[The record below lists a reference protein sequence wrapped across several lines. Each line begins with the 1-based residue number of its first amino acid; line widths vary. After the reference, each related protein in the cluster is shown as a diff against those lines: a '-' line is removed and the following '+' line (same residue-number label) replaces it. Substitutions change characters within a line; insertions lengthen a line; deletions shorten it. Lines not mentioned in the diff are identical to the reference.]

1 MKVAFADGYFEALIK
16 LTPNEQNLANQ
27 AVLKLQNDHGQSGL
41 NYEKLSVCKDGSM
54 RSVRVNR
61 DVRIILCTTDTA
73 GLVIL
78 LYVDH
83 HDDAYSWAEKRKV
96 ELNPYTQAIQ
106 VYQVAEQVISP
117 AEAAPAPEQPSGAFG
132 ELKDKQLLR
141 LGVPE
146 SSIPVV
152 RDIYIEADLDDA
164 LGKSFI
170 DQQTHD
176 GLFMFIAG
184 GTYEDAVLEVM
195 AVESL
200 EEAEATPKSV
210 TLEEAINSPINMAHF
225 AVSEN
230 EAELQEVLEQSI
242 QKWRIFLH
250 PTQRRWAEG
259 TKNGP
264 VRVLGGAGTGKTV
277 VAMHRARW
285 LAQHIA
291 TAEKKVLFT
300 TFTKNLAADI
310 QQNLQGLCN
319 PDEMKLIEV
328 VNLDSW
334 VMSFLRQSGYDY
346 QLLMNSKL
354 EGQFWSQAMGEKPA
368 SSSLGEAFFR
378 DEWQFVIQPQSIGSV
393 EEYKKASRV
402 GRGTRL
408 NRSNRVELWPVFQEY
423 RLLLS
428 RNNFKETD
436 DAYRDAA
443 NLIEQDIDTRPSYS
457 GIIVDEAQDM
467 GTQAFKLVRSM
478 IEEGQNDI
486 FVVGDGHQRIYGKNK
501 VVLGRCGVN
510 IRGRSARLKINYRT
524 TDETRKTAVGIL
536 DGVKVDDLDGGED
549 TQIGYRSLMHGPE
562 PQIMTFGS
570 FSEQSKAIVDFLE
583 SNELALEG
591 SCVVAR
597 TNKEVDFIASEL
609 EELGISTLKIDGRA
623 GHTEKTGKLNIA
635 TMHRVKGLEFDY
647 VFLASANGGLVPL
660 DYVLDTAG
668 DDVTRRQK
676 EDEERALVYVT
687 LTRARKQAFVYSY
700 GSLGKFFS

>member
-1 MKVAFADGYFEALIK
+1 MKVAFADGYFEALIR

-27 AVLKLQNDHGQSGL
+27 TVLKLQNDHSQSGL

-54 RSVRVNR
+54 RSARVNR

-83 HDDAYSWAEKRKV
+83 HDDAYSWAEKRKI

-106 VYQVAEQVISP
+106 VYQVAEQIVSP
-117 AEAAPAPEQPSGAFG
+117 DAEAPSAESPSGAFS
-132 ELKDKQLLR
+132 ELKNKQLLR

-146 SSIPVV
+146 SSIPIV
-152 RDIYIEADLDDA
+152 REIYVEAELDDA
-164 LGKSFI
+164 LTQSYI

-176 GLFMFIAG
+176 GLFMLIAG

-195 AVESL
+195 SVDSMED
-200 EEAEATPKSV
+200 AEAATKA
-210 TLEEAINSPINMAHF
+210 TTIEEAISNPINMAHF

-230 EAELQEVLEQSI
+230 EAELQAVLEQSI

-250 PTQRRWAEG
+250 PTQRRWADG
-259 TKNGP
+259 QKNGP
-264 VRVLGGAGTGKTV
+264 VRVLGGAGRGKTV

-285 LAQHIA
+285 MAQNVA
-291 TAEKKVLFT
+291 TPENKVLFT

-310 QQNLQGLCN
+310 KQNLQGLCS
-319 PDEMKLIEV
+319 PEEMKLIEV

-334 VMSFLRQSGYDY
+334 VMSFLRQTGYDY
-346 QLLMNSKL
+346 QLLMNSQQ
-354 EGQFWSQAMGEKPA
+354 EDQYWSRAMGEKPA

-378 DEWQFVIQPQSIGSV
+378 DEWQFVVQPQSVGSV
-393 EEYKKASRV
+393 EEYKRASRV

-408 NRSNRVELWPVFQEY
+408 NRSDRVELWPVLQEY

-428 RNNFKETD
+428 KNNFKETD

-443 NLIEQDIDTRPSYS
+443 NLIAQNPTARPQYCA
-457 GIIVDEAQDM
+457 IIVDEAQDM
-467 GTQAFKLVRSM
+467 GTQAFCLIRAM
-478 IEEGQNDI
+478 IAESTNDI
-486 FVVGDGHQRIYGKNK
+486 FIVGDGHQRIYGKNK
-501 VVLGRCGVN
+501 VVLGRCGIN

-524 TDETRKTAVGIL
+524 TDETRKAAVSIL
-536 DGVKVDDLDGGED
+536 DGVAVDDLDGGED
-549 TQIGYRSLMHGPE
+549 TQQGYRSLMHGPE
-562 PQIMTFGS
+562 PQIVNFSTS
-570 FSEQSKAIVDFLE
+570 SEQSKAIAEFLE
-583 SNELALEG
+583 TNEIAPETC
-591 SCVVAR
+591 CVVAR
-597 TNKEVDFIASEL
+597 TNKEVESIASEL
-609 EELGISTLKIDGRA
+609 EEIGIPAIKIDGRT
-623 GHTEKTGKLNIA
+623 GHVEHTGSLNTA

-647 VFLASANGGLVPL
+647 VFLASANDGLVPF

-676 EDEERALVYVT
+676 ENEERALVYVT

-700 GSLGKFFS
+700 GSLSKFFG